1 VRRLP
6 RAFYRLTAGAAA
18 LAAIVALVVFPVLA
32 VVALAMAVA
41 AFLRSR
47 QRDDKRPITKPK
59 APASVPEAARAPA
72 ASHPGKPD
80 ERLGVLAGLTRL
92 SLNRKPVVFLAAGV
106 IALLGAYSALDM
118 KQELFPEI
126 DLPAVTVV
134 TRFPGAS
141 SESIVQQVTQ
151 PVEQGLSNVD
161 GLERMQSTTAEGV
174 SVVVAEFE
182 FGTDT
187 EEKQREISAA
197 MERVQLPTGADE
209 PSVNRID
216 FGDFP
221 IVAITV
227 YGGEDPAA
235 LETAVDQVVVPAI
248 SRIDGVFTVSVTG
261 RDEQLLAVTLD
272 PVRMS
277 ELGVTVND
285 VMLTLSGSGVS
296 APSGFVLED
305 GVMLP
310 VRTVDPVTSP
320 EELAHLVLVRAI
332 PAPDAPSVRLGDF
345 ARVDRITSPTAAVA
359 RTNGEPSLS
368 LGVFK
373 TREGNTVQVAN
384 DTERALEE
392 VRGQLPPG
400 VEAEVLFDQSELIEE
415 SISSLVR
422 EGLLGAAFAVLIIL
436 LFLVSIRATVV
447 TAVSIP
453 LSMLAAIVFLH
464 WQGVTL
470 NIMTLGG
477 LTIAVGRVV
486 DDSIVVLENIYVH
499 SRRGKPA
506 FQAAL
511 DGTREVSTAI
521 LSSTLTTVAVF
532 LPLAFI
538 GGIVEE
544 SFLPLALAVTAALL
558 ASLVVALTVV
568 PALSVIMMP
577 AIKLHDGESWLQ
589 RIYTPVLRWSLG
601 HRLATLGIAAAI
613 FAGSFATVPFIDFSF
628 LPNSGWDVVAG
639 RVELP
644 AGTPMQVTAQKAV
657 EMEAALKEVPGIKNY
672 QLIVG
677 QTDVNNPGSFR
688 GGIPGSNTID
698 VTLTY
703 DDGVD
708 LEAEAAR
715 ARELFTSFDG
725 VTANIRV
732 IQPTFE
738 TDRVEVVVSGDSRE
752 AIAATAGDI
761 TAGLSGLDE
770 LENIDND
777 IVGSASEYVVDV
789 DPEVAGR
796 YGLTPAQLALEI
808 RRLLVGVPV
817 GNVQVSGEPLPV
829 VMQVDSGGPAT
840 GGSLEQLRLAL
851 PGNPAIGEVADIHSA
866 EGPAVVTRVD
876 GRSAATVTATIMG
889 TDLTGASNR
898 VKDVVASVEKAPGT
912 DVRIGGIFA
921 QQEEAFSDLYLAMA
935 IGVLIV
941 YLVMVASLGSLANPL
956 IVLFSLPFV
965 SIGAFL
971 ALLFTGRDL
980 GLPALMGF
988 LMLIGIVVT
997 NAIVLI
1003 NFVEMLRERGMP
1015 ANEALLEGAR
1025 SRVRP
1030 ILMTALATIFALV
1043 PLVLGLGAGIIIAAE
1058 LATVVIGGL
1067 FTSTVLT
1074 LVVIPVLYSLY
1085 HDAPEWVRAASARA
1099 IRIMRRIPAL
1109 GRASA

>member
-1 VRRLP
+1 MAKLSRT
-6 RAFYRLTAGAAA
+6 FYRFTAGAAA
-18 LAAIVALVVFPVLA
+18 LAAIVALIVFPLLA
-32 VVALAMAVA
+32 IVAIITSVA

-47 QRDDKRPITKPK
+47 RRNENNHAG
-59 APASVPEAARAPA
+59 APASTPGVHAQAPPPSA
-72 ASHPGKPD
+72 PMRTE

-92 SLNRKPVVFLAAGV
+92 SLLRKPVVFLAAGV
-106 IALLGAYSALDM
+106 IALLGVYAALNM
-118 KQELFPEI
+118 QQELFPEI
-126 DLPAVTVV
+126 DLPAVTVI
-134 TRFPGAS
+134 TRFRGAS
-141 SESIVQQVTQ
+141 SESIVEQVTR
-151 PVEQGLSNVD
+151 PVEQSLSNVD
-161 GLERMQSTTAEGV
+161 GLKRMQSTTAEGV

-187 EEKQREISAA
+187 EDKEREIAAA
-197 MERVQLPTGADE
+197 MERIHLPDGAED

-227 YGGEDPAA
+227 YGGDDPAV
-235 LETAVDQVVVPAI
+235 LETAVDEVVVPEI

-261 RDEQLLAVTLD
+261 RDEQLLAITLD

-277 ELGVTVND
+277 DLGVTVND
-285 VMLTLSGSGVS
+285 VMLTLTGSGVS
-296 APSGFVLED
+296 APSGFVLEN
-305 GVMLP
+305 GIMLP
-310 VRTVDPVTSP
+310 VRTVDPVASP
-320 EELAHLVLVRAI
+320 ERLADLVLVRGV
-332 PAPDAPSVRLGDF
+332 PVPDAPAVRLGDF
-345 ARVDRITSPTAAVA
+345 ARIDVMSSPAAALA

-373 TREGNTVQVAN
+373 TREGNTVQAAN
-384 DTERALEE
+384 DVEEALDDAQP
-392 VRGQLPPG
+392 QLPPG
-400 VEAEVLFDQSELIEE
+400 VKTEVLFDQSELIEE
-415 SISSLVR
+415 SISSLLR

-436 LFLVSIRATVV
+436 LFLVSIRATIV

-453 LSMLAAIVFLH
+453 LSMLAAIIVLH

-499 SRRGKPA
+499 ARRGQPL
-506 FQAAL
+506 FRAAL

-544 SFLPLALAVTAALL
+544 SFLPLALAVTFALL

-568 PALSVIMMP
+568 PALSTIMIP
-577 AIKLHDGESWLQ
+577 AIRLHEGDTWLQ
-589 RIYTPVLRWSLG
+589 RIYTPILKWSLG
-601 HRLATLGIAAAI
+601 HRFATLGIAAVI
-613 FAGSFATVPFIDFSF
+613 FVGSFATVPFIDFSF

-644 AGTPMQVTAQKAV
+644 AGTPMQATAQKAL
-657 EMEAALKEVPGIKNY
+657 EMEKALEEIPDIKNY
-672 QLIVG
+672 QLVVG

-688 GGIPGSNTID
+688 GGIPGTNTID
-698 VTLTY
+698 VILTY
-703 DDGVD
+703 EDGVD
-708 LEAEAAR
+708 LEAEAVR
-715 ARELFTSFDG
+715 ARELFTSFEG

-732 IQPTFE
+732 IQPSFE
-738 TDRVEVVVSGDSRE
+738 TDRVEIVVSGDDRE
-752 AIAATAGDI
+752 SIAATASAI
-761 TAGLSGLDE
+761 TEEIRGLDD

-777 IVGSASEYVVDV
+777 IVGTASEYVVDV

-796 YGLTPAQLALEI
+796 YGVTPAQLALEI

-817 GNVQVSGEPLPV
+817 GNVQVNGESLPLV
-829 VMQVDSGGPAT
+829 LRVDSGAPAT
-840 GGSLEQLRLAL
+840 GGSLDQLRLAL
-851 PGNPAIGEVADIHSA
+851 PGTPAIGEVADIQMA

-876 GRSAATVTATIMG
+876 QRDAATVTATIMSA
-889 TDLTGASNR
+889 DLTGVSGD
-898 VKDVVASVEKAPGT
+898 VKEIVASVDRAPGT

-921 QQEEAFSDLYLAMA
+921 EQEEAFSDLYLAMA

-965 SIGAFL
+965 CIGAFL
-971 ALLFTGRDL
+971 ALLVTGRDL

-1003 NFVEMLRERGMP
+1003 NFVEMLRERGLP
-1015 ANEALLEGAR
+1015 ANEALIEGAR

-1030 ILMTALATIFALV
+1030 ILMTALATIFALF

-1058 LATVVIGGL
+1058 LATVVVGGL

-1085 HDAPEWVRAASARA
+1085 NDGVARVRRLKGPAVPDRA
-1099 IRIMRRIPAL
+1099 
-1109 GRASA
+1109 

>member
-1 VRRLP
+1 MRRLP
-6 RAFYRLTAGAAA
+6 QTFYRFTAGAAA
-18 LAAIVALVVFPVLA
+18 LAATVALIVFPLLA
-32 VVALAMAVA
+32 VVAVVTAVA
-41 AFLRSR
+41 AFMRSR
-47 QRDDKRPITKPK
+47 RRDEKTDINVK
-59 APASVPEAARAPA
+59 APASEPEPARVPPA
-72 ASHPGKPD
+72 SFPGRTD

-92 SLNRKPVVFLAAGV
+92 SLQRKPVVFLAAGV
-106 IALLGAYSALDM
+106 IALLGVYSALDM
-118 KQELFPEI
+118 QQELFPEI
-126 DLPAVTVV
+126 DLPAVTVI

-141 SESIVQQVTQ
+141 SESIVEQVTE

-161 GLERMQSTTAEGV
+161 GLKRMQSTTAEGV

-182 FGTDT
+182 FGTNT
-187 EEKQREISAA
+187 EDKEREIAAA
-197 MERVQLPTGADE
+197 MERVQLPAGAED
-209 PSVNRID
+209 PTVNRID

-235 LETAVDQVVVPAI
+235 LEAAVDQVVVPAI
-248 SRIDGVFTVSVTG
+248 SRLDGVFTVSVTG

-277 ELGVTVND
+277 EFGVTVND
-285 VMLTLSGSGVS
+285 VTLTLNGSGVS
-296 APSGFVLED
+296 APSGFVLEN
-305 GVMLP
+305 GLMLP

-320 EELAHLVLVRAI
+320 ERLADLVLVRAI

-345 ARVDRITSPTAAVA
+345 ARVDIIPSPAAAIA
-359 RTNGEPSLS
+359 RTNAEPSLS

-384 DTERALEE
+384 DTNRALDE
-392 VRGQLPPG
+392 VRAQLPPG
-400 VEAEVLFDQSELIEE
+400 VEAEVLFDQSQLIEE
-415 SISSLVR
+415 SISSLLR
-422 EGLLGAAFAVLIIL
+422 EGMLGAAFAVLIIL
-436 LFLVSIRATVV
+436 LFLVSVRATIV

-453 LSMLAAIVFLH
+453 LSMLAAIIFLH

-499 SRRGKPA
+499 SRKGKPA
-506 FQAAL
+506 LRAAL
-511 DGTREVSTAI
+511 DGTKEVSTAI

-577 AIKLHDGESWLQ
+577 AIKLHEGESWLQ

-601 HRLATLGIAAAI
+601 HRLATLGIAGAMFI
-613 FAGSFATVPFIDFSF
+613 GSFATIPFIDFSF

-644 AGTPMQVTAQKAV
+644 AGTPTQVTAQRAL
-657 EMEAALKEVPGIKNY
+657 EMEAALAEVPTIENY

-688 GGIPGSNTID
+688 GGIPGPNTID
-698 VTLTY
+698 VILTY
-703 DDGVD
+703 EDAAD
-708 LEAEAAR
+708 LDAEAAR
-715 ARELFTSFDG
+715 ARELFTSFEG

-752 AIAATAGDI
+752 AIAATASEI
-761 TAGLSGLDE
+761 TDKLGTLDD
-770 LENIDND
+770 LDNIDND

-789 DPEVAGR
+789 DPAVAGQ

-829 VMQVDSGGPAT
+829 VMRVDSGAPAT

-851 PGNPAIGEVADIHSA
+851 SGNPTIGEVADIQLA

-876 GRSAATVTATIMG
+876 QRAAATVTATIMS
-889 TDLTGASNR
+889 TDLTGVSNE
-898 VKDVVASVEKAPGT
+898 VKDIVASVEKAPGT
-912 DVRIGGIFA
+912 NIRIGGIFA

-941 YLVMVASLGSLANPL
+941 YLVMVASLGSLVNPL

-971 ALLFTGRDL
+971 ALLVTGRDL

-1003 NFVEMLRERGMP
+1003 SFVEMLRERGLP

-1043 PLVLGLGAGIIIAAE
+1043 PLVLGLGTGIIIAAE

-1085 HDAPEWVRAASARA
+1085 NDALAWLRRVRQPAAQES
-1099 IRIMRRIPAL
+1099 
-1109 GRASA
+1109 SV

>member
-1 VRRLP
+1 ML
-6 RAFYRLTAGAAA
+6 AA
-18 LAAIVALVVFPVLA
+18 LVALIVFPLMAIVALVT
-32 VVALAMAVA
+32 AVA

-47 QRDDKRPITKPK
+47 RREDGDEIR
-59 APASVPEAARAPA
+59 APASTPGAHAQAPA
-72 ASHPGKPD
+72 PLPHSRED

-92 SLNRKPVVFLAAGV
+92 SLLRKQVVFLAAGI
-106 IALLGAYSALDM
+106 IALLGGYSALNM
-118 KQELFPEI
+118 QQELFPDI
-126 DLPAVTVV
+126 DLPAVTII

-141 SESIVQQVTQ
+141 SESIVDQVTQ
-151 PVEQGLSNVD
+151 PVEHSLSNID
-161 GLERMQSTTAEGV
+161 GLKRMQSTTAEGV
-174 SVVVAEFE
+174 SVVVAEFD
-182 FGTDT
+182 FGTDM
-187 EEKQREISAA
+187 ENREREISSAV
-197 MERVQLPTGADE
+197 ERLDLPTGADK

-216 FGDFP
+216 FGEFP

-227 YGGEDPAA
+227 YGGDDPAA
-235 LETAVDQVVVPAI
+235 LEQAVDQVVVPSI
-248 SRIDGVFTVSVTG
+248 TRIDGVFTVSVTG
-261 RDEQLLAVTLD
+261 REEKLLAITLD

-277 ELGVTVND
+277 ELGITVND
-285 VMLTLSGSGVS
+285 VLLTLNGSGVS
-296 APSGFVLED
+296 APSGFVLEN
-305 GVMLP
+305 GLMLP

-320 EELAHLVLVRAI
+320 ERLAGLVLVRAV
-332 PAPDAPSVRLGDF
+332 PVPDAPAVRLGDV
-345 ARVDRITSPTAAVA
+345 ARVELMTNPTAAVA
-359 RTNGEPSLS
+359 RTNGQPSLS

-384 DTERALEE
+384 DTERALQ
-392 VRGQLPPG
+392 RIQSQLPPG
-400 VEAEVLFDQSELIEE
+400 VKTQVLFDQSDLIEE
-415 SISSLVR
+415 SISSLLR

-436 LFLVSIRATVV
+436 LFLVSVRATVV

-453 LSMLAAIVFLH
+453 LSMLAAIIVLY

-499 SRRGKPA
+499 ARRGKPM
-506 FQAAL
+506 FNAAL

-544 SFLPLALAVTAALL
+544 SFLPLALAVTFALI

-568 PALSVIMMP
+568 PALSIIVAPVIKP
-577 AIKLHDGESWLQ
+577 HEGDTWLQ
-589 RIYTPVLRWSLG
+589 RLYTPILRWTLA
-601 HRLATLGIAAAI
+601 HRAATLGIAALL
-613 FAGSFATVPFIDFSF
+613 FVGSFATVPFIDFSF

-644 AGTPMQVTAQKAV
+644 AGTPPQVTQQKAL
-657 EMEAALKEVPGIKNY
+657 EMETALAKLPNIENY

-688 GGIPGSNTID
+688 GGIPGANTID
-698 VTLTY
+698 VILTY
-703 DDGVD
+703 KHGAD
-708 LEAEAAR
+708 LAAEAAR
-715 ARELFTSFDG
+715 ARELFASFPG

-732 IQPTFE
+732 IQPSFE
-738 TDRVEVVVSGDSRE
+738 TDRVEVVVSGDDRE
-752 AIAATAGDI
+752 AVAATAGEI
-761 TAGLSGLDE
+761 TDKLRGLDS
-770 LENIDND
+770 LQNIDND
-777 IVGSASEYVVDV
+777 IVGTSSEYVVDV
-789 DPEVAGR
+789 DPETAGHF
-796 YGLTPAQLALEI
+796 GVTPAQLALEI

-817 GNVQVSGEPLPV
+817 GNVQVGGQPLPV
-829 VMQVDSGGPAT
+829 VMRVDSGGPAT
-840 GGSLEQLRLAL
+840 GASLKQLRLAL
-851 PGNPAIGEVADIHSA
+851 PGNPAIGEVADIHTA
-866 EGPAVVTRVD
+866 EGPAVVTHVD

-889 TDLTGASNR
+889 TDLAGASGQ
-898 VKDVVASVEKAPGT
+898 VKDVVASVKKAPGV

-971 ALLFTGRDL
+971 ALLLTGRDL

-1003 NFVEMLRERGMP
+1003 NFVETLRDRGGLSHH
-1015 ANEALLEGAR
+1015 EALIEGAR

-1030 ILMTALATIFALV
+1030 ILMTALATIFALI
-1043 PLVLGLGAGIIIAAE
+1043 PLALGLGTGIIIAAE

-1067 FTSTVLT
+1067 FTSTALT
-1074 LVVIPVLYSLY
+1074 LVVIPVIYSLY
-1085 HDAPEWVRAASARA
+1085 NDALAWLRRRRA
-1099 IRIMRRIPAL
+1099 PA
-1109 GRASA
+1109 A